1 MTNKELCERYPF
13 LIPWKVR
20 EGRISIYDWK
30 YERTLLDD
38 MEPGWR
44 KAFGI
49 QMCEE
54 LRAALIAADALD
66 RYWVGDIKE
75 KWGELRWYSWGGT
88 LTTADIEEDYLLLSR
103 KICGKCGKPATHRG
117 TAWVYPYCSEC
128 ATPDAEEMRR

>member
-20 EGRISIYDWK
+20 QGIITDYN
-30 YERTLLDD
+30 YGRTLLDNMD
-38 MEPGWR
+38 PGWR

-54 LRAALIAADALD
+54 LRAALIAANALD
-66 RYWVGDIKE
+66 RYQVGDIKE
-75 KWGELRWYSWGGT
+75 KWGELRWYSWGGANGT
-88 LTTADIEEDYLLLSR
+88 HEIEKKYLLLSR
-103 KICGKCGKPATHRG
+103 KICGKCGKPATHIG

-128 ATPDAEEMRR
+128 ATPDAEEMR

>member
-20 EGRISIYDWK
+20 QGIIKDFNYD
-30 YERTLLDD
+30 YTLLDW

-44 KAFGI
+44 EAFGI

-54 LRAALIAADALD
+54 LREALIAADALE
-66 RYWVGDIKE
+66 RYQVTDVKE
-75 KWGELRWYSWGGT
+75 KYGELRWYSYGGANGT
-88 LTTADIEEDYLLLSR
+88 CEIEKKYLLLSR
-103 KICGKCGKPATHRG
+103 KVCGKCGKPATHRG
-117 TAWVYPYCSEC
+117 TAWVYPYCGEC